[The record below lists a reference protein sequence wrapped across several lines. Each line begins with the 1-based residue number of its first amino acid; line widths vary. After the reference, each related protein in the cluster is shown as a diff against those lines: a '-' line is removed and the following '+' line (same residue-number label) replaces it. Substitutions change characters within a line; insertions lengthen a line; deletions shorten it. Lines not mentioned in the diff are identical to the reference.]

1 MTFDI
6 KTIEDLSLN
15 AWPSHQIQ
23 VYDGW
28 ILRFSYFYTH
38 RTNSVEQI
46 GPSILPF
53 SEKINYCE
61 QIYKRW
67 QTPCIFKITPLSDPS
82 LENLLIEKGYHTEH
96 RTNVMVL
103 DLNNIPDSSN
113 SHTNGANN
121 IHITPISDTDNSHIS
136 IEGTPYA
143 PVHIQ
148 YSIPLSWIHGLFDLK
163 QTTDP
168 IHRKI
173 VPSMY
178 AAIPKDVISAFIQD
192 NGRIIATGLGILDR
206 DYIGIYAI
214 HVDETYRGQHY
225 ATKIVHTLLS
235 EGKKKGATRAY
246 LQVVFG
252 NQPAISL
259 YRKVGFRKLYTYW
272 FRVK

>member
-15 AWPSHQIQ
+15 AWPSHQMQ

-53 SEKINYCE
+53 EEKVSYCE
-61 QIYKRW
+61 QIYQRW
-67 QTPCIFKITPLSDPS
+67 QTPCIFKITPLCDPA
-82 LENLLIEKGYHTEH
+82 LESLLIKKGYHTEH
-96 RTNVMVL
+96 RTEVMVL
-103 DLNNIPDSSN
+103 DLNNVKTDPASTPDI
-113 SHTNGANN
+113 N
-121 IHITPISDTDNSHIS
+121 I
-136 IEGTPYA
+136 EETPYKKL
-143 PVHIQ
+143 HIQ
-148 YSIPLSWIHGLFDLK
+148 HSISLDWINGLFDLK

-178 AAIPKDVISAFIQD
+178 AAIPKDVIAVSIRD
-192 NGRIIATGLGILDR
+192 NGRIIGTGLGILDR

-214 HVDETYRGQHY
+214 HVEEEYRGRHY
-225 ATKIVHTLLS
+225 ASAIVGTLLS

-246 LQVVFG
+246 LQVVSG
-252 NQPAISL
+252 NQPAIAL
-259 YRKVGFRKLYTYW
+259 YRKAGFRKLYTYW

>member
-15 AWPSHQIQ
+15 AWPSHQMQ

-53 SEKINYCE
+53 GEKINYCE
-61 QIYKRW
+61 QIYQRW
-67 QTPCIFKITPLSDPS
+67 NTPCIFKITPLSDPS
-82 LENLLIEKGYHTEH
+82 LEALLIERGYHTEH
-96 RTNVMVL
+96 RTDVMVL
-103 DLNNIPDSSN
+103 DLNNISDG
-113 SHTNGANN
+113 TNN
-121 IHITPISDTDNSHIS
+121 IRINIEETPHR
-136 IEGTPYA
+136 
-143 PVHIQ
+143 PVDIQ

-163 QTTDP
+163 QTADP

-178 AAIPKDVISAFIQD
+178 AAIPKDVISACIQD

-214 HVDETYRGQHY
+214 HVDEAYRGQHY
-225 ATKIVHTLLS
+225 AVKIVHTLLS
-235 EGKKKGATRAY
+235 EGKKQGATRAY
-246 LQVVFG
+246 LQVVSG

-259 YRKVGFRKLYTYW
+259 YRKAGFRKFYTYW

>member
-82 LENLLIEKGYHTEH
+82 LESLLVEKGYHTEH
-96 RTNVMVL
+96 RTEVMAL
-103 DLNNIPDSSN
+103 DLNNI
-113 SHTNGANN
+113 N
-121 IHITPISDTDNSHIS
+121 IEETPHKQ
-136 IEGTPYA
+136 
-143 PVHIQ
+143 VHVQ
-148 YSIPLSWIHGLFDLK
+148 YDIPLSWIHGLFDLK

-178 AAIPKDVISAFIQD
+178 AAIPKDVISACILD

-214 HVDETYRGQHY
+214 HVDEAYRGRHY
-225 ATKIVHTLLS
+225 ASSIVHTLLS
-235 EGKKKGATRAY
+235 EGKRKGAAQAY
-246 LQVVFG
+246 LQVVSG

-259 YRKVGFRKLYTYW
+259 YRKAGFRKLYTYW

>member
-53 SEKINYCE
+53 TEKIDYCE
-61 QIYKRW
+61 QIYSRW
-67 QTPCIFKITPLSDPS
+67 QTPCIFKITPLCDPT
-82 LENLLIEKGYHTEH
+82 LETLLIEKGYHTEH
-96 RTNVMVL
+96 RTNVMTL
-103 DLNNIPDSSN
+103 DLNTID
-113 SHTNGANN
+113 NN
-121 IHITPISDTDNSHIS
+121 IEETPHKQ
-136 IEGTPYA
+136 
-143 PVHIQ
+143 VHIQ
-148 YSIPLSWIHGLFDLK
+148 YHISSDWIEGLFDLK
-163 QTTDP
+163 QTTNP

-178 AAIPKDVISAFIQD
+178 AAIPKDVIAVSIRD
-192 NGRIIATGLGILDR
+192 DGRIISTGLGILDR

-214 HVDETYRGQHY
+214 HVDEAYRGRHY
-225 ATKIVHTLLS
+225 ASKIVHTLLS
-235 EGKKKGATRAY
+235 EGKSKGAARAY
-246 LQVVFG
+246 LQVVSG

-259 YRKVGFRKLYTYW
+259 YRKAGFRQLYTYW

>member
-28 ILRFSYFYTH
+28 LLRFSYFYTH

-67 QTPCIFKITPLSDPS
+67 QTPCIFKITPLIDPS
-82 LENLLIEKGYHTEH
+82 LESLLIEKGYQTEH

-103 DLNNIPDSSN
+103 DLRDIN
-113 SHTNGANN
+113 
-121 IHITPISDTDNSHIS
+121 
-136 IEGTPYA
+136 IEGTQHA
-143 PVHIQ
+143 QVHIQ
-148 YSIPLSWIHGLFDLK
+148 YDISLDWIEGLFDLK

-168 IHRKI
+168 VHRKI

-178 AAIPKDVISAFIQD
+178 AAIPKDVISACIQD

-206 DYIGIYAI
+206 NYIGIYAI
-214 HVDETYRGQHY
+214 HVDEAYRGRHY

-246 LQVVFG
+246 LQVVSG

-259 YRKVGFRKLYTYW
+259 YRKAGFRKLYTYW